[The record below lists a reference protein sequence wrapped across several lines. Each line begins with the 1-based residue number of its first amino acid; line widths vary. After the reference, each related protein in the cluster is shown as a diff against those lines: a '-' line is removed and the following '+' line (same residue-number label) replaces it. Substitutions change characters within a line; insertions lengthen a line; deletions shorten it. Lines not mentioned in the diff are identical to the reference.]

1 MSAGLHAEL
10 EAAKDAVREAT
21 MRLHPSSTMPG
32 SCDELRA
39 AQRRLLRARKAVALA
54 ARAEAN

>member
-1 MSAGLHAEL
+1 MSAADEL

-21 MRLHPSSTMPG
+21 KRLHPSSTMPG
-32 SCDELRA
+32 SYDELRA
-39 AQRRLLRARKAVALA
+39 AQRRLFLARKAAAIA

>member
-1 MSAGLHAEL
+1 MSADLSAEL

-21 MRLHPSSTMPG
+21 MRLHPSSTTPG
-32 SCDELRA
+32 SYIELDA
-39 AQRRLLRARKAVALA
+39 AKRRLLRARKAVFLA